1 MKMKDSR
8 YWYFNFRHDGHRFQ
22 GSTKTTDRHSA
33 ELIERA
39 ARNRVK
45 RLGVAG
51 AIASPWRTPSPDRY
65 RGVCDYNEHAWAVLT
80 RGYVTLVSPEDAYHL
95 RGVKWHAVRSSTNVT
110 LFYAVRHISPHK
122 TGKRINIHWAILGVV
137 TARDIDHIDHDGLN
151 NRRENL
157 RQASRSQNLGS
168 SRQRLGP
175 SGFRGVVQI
184 GKRWRASVH
193 TDGNKRRY
201 LGTFATP
208 EEAARAYDAAAI
220 DRYGEFATLNFAAAT
235 PRRDERMQTGDL

>member
-1 MKMKDSR
+1 MVSLRDC
-8 YWYFNFRHDGHRFQ
+8 FA
-22 GSTKTTDRHSA
+22 SA
-33 ELIERA
+33 Y
-39 ARNRVK
+39 
-45 RLGVAG
+45 
-51 AIASPWRTPSPDRY
+51 PPDRY

-137 TARDIDHIDHDGLN
+137 TARDIDHSITT
-151 NRRENL
+151 
-157 RQASRSQNLGS
+157 ASTTAEKTFDKPRAVKISAAHAS
-168 SRQRLGP
+168 VSAHP
-175 SGFRGVVQI
+175 AFAEVVQI